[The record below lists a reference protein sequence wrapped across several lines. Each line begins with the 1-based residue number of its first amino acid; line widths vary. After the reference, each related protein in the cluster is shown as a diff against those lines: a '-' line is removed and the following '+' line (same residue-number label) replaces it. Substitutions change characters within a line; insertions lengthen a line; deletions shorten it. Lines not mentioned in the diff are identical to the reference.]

1 MISALEAADCAG
13 VARLSR
19 QAFAHAPGQQWT
31 EDALASVIENPHH
44 IALVVKDGVV
54 KDGGAL
60 HGYALVRL
68 AGPEAELLSVAVD
81 AAMQGRGLGV
91 QLLDTA
97 IAHAALAG
105 AEEMLLEVA
114 ADNAPAAVLYE
125 KMGFARVGQRAKYYK
140 SVSNQWVDAIV
151 MRRALI

>member
-1 MISALEAADCAG
+1 MISGLEVADCAG

-19 QAFAHAPGQQWT
+19 QAFAHSPGQQWT

-44 IALVVKDGVV
+44 IALVVKDE
-54 KDGGAL
+54 GAL

-68 AGPEAELLSVAVD
+68 AGPEAELLSIAVD

-91 QLLDTA
+91 QLLDAA

-114 ADNAPAAVLYE
+114 ADNAPAAALYE
-125 KMGFARVGQRAKYYK
+125 KMGFARVGQRANYYK

-151 MRRALI
+151 MRRALS